1 MPLDTRY
8 FEYCQPGSCF
18 YEAPP
23 ASEEHYFSVAPS
35 LSESD
40 WIQTVGDPWV
50 SFLPRHVELPV
61 QGWKIHC
68 SATLENASR
77 LLEIVSNY
85 CLNNGIPFKFLRSR
99 EKLFA
104 SNSKIANRGSSGKF
118 VTIYPLDDDQ
128 LRRVLE
134 ELGYLTDGLNGPYI
148 LSDLRW
154 RNGPLYVRYGA
165 FRWRTGEHKPDEAPP
180 LVDPQG
186 NATPDERR
194 PGFHPPE
201 WVKIPEF
208 LTNER
213 PDNGEASSM
222 PYRATHALHFSNG
235 GGVYVAEDPRSG
247 QTVVLKE
254 ARPFAGL
261 DDDGRDAVHRLR
273 HEFNL
278 LNRLSGLPCV
288 PQVYEMFEIS
298 GHHFIAMEQI
308 EGADLKLSMMQ
319 RSPVLKPLGRADDN
333 TTDYS
338 RWALMIADRI
348 DRAVSRIHAR
358 GVVIGDV
365 HPKNIVVRDDDPV
378 FLDFEFSK
386 ADCPT
391 WSSSQGVPGYLA
403 PPDLA
408 GIEADLWS
416 VAILKLDLFLLQATI
431 CDHDVRKVEQLVE
444 YAVSRFDLPES
455 FRTGILRAVQPLKK
469 IEVSRRAGRI
479 KEDHQW
485 KLART
490 PQVDALLSHDAD
502 WTLDDLAGSL
512 TAGILS
518 SATPHRED
526 RLYPGDIAQF
536 TSHERL
542 SLGHGAAGVMLSLH
556 ASGTQVPDEHK
567 RWLLDAIHSW
577 EDVKPGLYDGVHGL
591 AFALDTIGQPEIAR
605 DLLSRYPVPRVRD
618 DSVDIWSGAAGIGL
632 NCLYLSKRW
641 YDDGLLEDAL
651 CLESQLAA
659 ELSQTDRDG
668 VKPGYFYGWSGP
680 ALFWI
685 NLYRHTDNA
694 DYLSRAHQAIEAD
707 LARCTVTKNDTLE
720 ADEGWRV
727 LPYLGTGGL
736 GVGMAIGEY
745 LHHEQDPDFLVAD
758 EQIFRSALYEQYG
771 QPILTY
777 GTAGMI
783 LYLIHRRSY
792 APSEELE
799 HGITHHLEMLRYH
812 AVSYK
817 GHAAFRG
824 DQQLRLSMDLATG
837 SAGIL
842 LALTSLA
849 QDKLL
854 LPLIPVYT
862 DSHILER
869 R

>member
-40 WIQTVGDPWV
+40 WIRTAGDPWV
-50 SFLPRHVELPV
+50 SFLPRDVEFPA

-77 LLEIVSNY
+77 LLETVSDY
-85 CLNNGIPFKFLRSR
+85 CFNQRLPFKFLRSR

-104 SNSKIANRGSSGKF
+104 SNSKFANRGSSGKF
-118 VTIYPLDDDQ
+118 ITIYPPDDDQ

-134 ELGYLTDGLNGPYI
+134 ELGHLIGGSDGPYI

-154 RNGPLYVRYGA
+154 HNGPLYVRYGA
-165 FRWRTGEHKPDEAPP
+165 FRWQTGEHSTDDVPP

-186 NATPDERR
+186 NVISDERR

-208 LTNER
+208 LTNR
-213 PDNGEASSM
+213 TLDDEASKM

-261 DDDGRDAVHRLR
+261 DDDGYDAVHRLR
-273 HEFNL
+273 HEFDM

-288 PQVYEMFEIS
+288 PQVYEIFEIL
-298 GHHFIAMEQI
+298 GHHFIAMERI
-308 EGADLKLSMMQ
+308 EGDDLKRATM
-319 RSPVLKPLGRADDN
+319 RRTPILKPLDKTYRNPADF
-333 TTDYS
+333 S

-348 DRAVSRIHAR
+348 DRAVSSIHAR
-358 GVVIGDV
+358 GVIIGDV
-365 HPKNIVVRDDDPV
+365 HPKNIVLRDDEPV
-378 FLDFEFSK
+378 FLDFEFSQ

-391 WSSSQGVPGYLA
+391 WSSPQGVPGYLA
-403 PPDLA
+403 PRDLV
-408 GIEADLWS
+408 GIEADLWAA
-416 VAILKLDLFLLQATI
+416 AIVKLDLFLPQATL
-431 CDHDVRKVEQLVE
+431 CDHDVRKVEQLVG
-444 YAVSRFDLPES
+444 YVVSRFDLPER
-455 FRTGILRAVQPLKK
+455 FHTGILRAVQPLKK
-469 IEVSRRAGRI
+469 IEVSRRATQIEANR
-479 KEDHQW
+479 QW
-485 KLART
+485 RLART
-490 PQVDALLSHDAD
+490 PQVDALLSHDTTWAIE
-502 WTLDDLAGSL
+502 DLADSL
-512 TAGILS
+512 AAGIVS

-536 TSHERL
+536 TGRERL

-556 ASGTQVPDEHK
+556 ASGAQVPDEHE
-567 RWLLDAIHSW
+567 RWLLDSIHSW
-577 EDVKPGLYDGVHGL
+577 EEAKPGLYDGVHGV

-605 DLLSRYPVPRVRD
+605 DLLSRQPVHRLRD
-618 DSVDIWSGAAGIGL
+618 GSVDIWSGAAGIGL
-632 NCLYLSKRW
+632 NYLYLSKRW
-641 YDDGLLEDAL
+641 DDEDLLVDAL
-651 CLESQLAA
+651 RMESLLTT
-659 ELSQTDRDG
+659 ELSQADRDS
-668 VKPGYFYGWSGP
+668 VKPGYFHGWSGP

-685 NLYRHTDNA
+685 DLYRHTDNA
-694 DYLSRAHQAIEAD
+694 DYLSRAYEAIQID
-707 LARCTVTKNDTLE
+707 LARCIVTKNDTLE
-720 ADEGWRV
+720 ADEGWRT

-736 GVGMAIGEY
+736 GIGMAIGEY
-745 LHHEQDPDFLVAD
+745 LRHEQDPDFLVAD
-758 EQIFRSALYEQYG
+758 NQIFRSALYEQYA

-777 GTAGMI
+777 GSAGMM

-792 APSEELE
+792 APSKELE
-799 HGITHHLEMLRYH
+799 YGMAHHLEMLRYH

-837 SAGIL
+837 SAGVL

-849 QDKLL
+849 QHKLL

-862 DSHILER
+862 AVTSLER